1 MLSDDILYYDVSQY
15 GVDWLYLPEILEM
28 FNYTIHVLSAYKLFQ

>member
-1 MLSDDILYYDVSQY
+1 MLSYDILYYYVSED

-28 FNYTIHVLSAYKLFQ
+28 FYYTIHVLSAYKLLQ